1 MPFTAKAPVAA
12 EPYSLSKPT
21 KSTELVAPNIEVSPA
36 PIEASEESLKR
47 EAAISGGIN
56 IDTKASPISS
66 HSLAAIKA
74 KRAQL
79 AESKKIG
86 IVAEKRKNPISL
98 EVVERELNAYA
109 EQLEQSGHKIL
120 SSNFQLAKRAFNAE
134 KYELTLEVPN
144 DTIKKELQMVAVE
157 ALDFLRDRL
166 SNDLLHFKFKRS
178 KEVMS
183 TEYAY
188 TPDEKYQKLS
198 EKYPQVETLRK
209 HFNLDL

>member
-1 MPFTAKAPVAA
+1 M
-12 EPYSLSKPT
+12 
-21 KSTELVAPNIEVSPA
+21 
-36 PIEASEESLKR
+36 KR
-47 EAAISGGIN
+47 ESVKGDPVHLEGIDAGN
-56 IDTKASPISS
+56 KPSPISS

-79 AESKKIG
+79 AESKKVG

-98 EVVERELNAYA
+98 EAVERELNAYA
-109 EQLEQSGHKIL
+109 EQLEQLGHKIL
-120 SSNFQLAKRAFNAE
+120 SSNFQLAKRALDTE
-134 KYELTLEVPN
+134 KCELTLEVPN
-144 DTIKKELQMVAVE
+144 DTIKKELQMAAVD

-178 KEVMS
+178 KEVIS

-188 TPDEKYQKLS
+188 TPDEKYQKLA
-198 EKYPQVETLRK
+198 EKYPQVEALRK

>member
-1 MPFTAKAPVAA
+1 MPNTAKAPVTAA
-12 EPYSLSKPT
+12 THSLSKPAE
-21 KSTELVAPNIEVSPA
+21 STELVSPSIEVSPT

-56 IDTKASPISS
+56 IDTKPSPISS

-79 AESKKIG
+79 AESKKVG

-98 EVVERELNAYA
+98 EAVERELNAYA
-109 EQLEQSGHKIL
+109 EQLELLGHKIL
-120 SSNFQLAKRAFNAE
+120 SSNFQLAKRAFDAE

-144 DTIKKELQMVAVE
+144 DTIKKELQMAAVE

-188 TPDEKYQKLS
+188 TPDEKYQTLA

-209 HFNLDL
+209 HLNLDL

>member
-1 MPFTAKAPVAA
+1 MSP
-12 EPYSLSKPT
+12 S
-21 KSTELVAPNIEVSPA
+21 IEVSPT
-36 PIEASEESLKR
+36 PIEASEESLNR

-98 EVVERELNAYA
+98 EAVELELNAYA
-109 EQLEQSGHKIL
+109 EQLEQSGHRIL
-120 SSNFQLAKRAFNAE
+120 SSNFQLAKRAFDAE

-144 DTIKKELQMVAVE
+144 DTIKKELDIQVINE
-157 ALDFLRDRL
+157 AF
-166 SNDLLHFKFKRS
+166 
-178 KEVMS
+178 
-183 TEYAY
+183 
-188 TPDEKYQKLS
+188 
-198 EKYPQVETLRK
+198 
-209 HFNLDL
+209 